1 VTLAEFLCGQ
11 CNDYRSY
18 KFQLVVPQQESA
30 MAGCAFVRSKS
41 TSADIARTLMTYVRE
56 DKGYRVPYISRSIS
70 ISAVLASFLRI
81 GSAIRF

>member
-30 MAGCAFVRSKS
+30 NGRLRFRAVKN
-41 TSADIARTLMTYVRE
+41 TSVDIARTLMTHVRE